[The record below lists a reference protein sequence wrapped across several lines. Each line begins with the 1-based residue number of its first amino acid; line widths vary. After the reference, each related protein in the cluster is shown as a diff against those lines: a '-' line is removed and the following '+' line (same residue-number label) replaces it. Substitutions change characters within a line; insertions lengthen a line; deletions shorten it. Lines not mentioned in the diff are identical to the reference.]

1 MNKQTFDQ
9 FRERA
14 RGVRLPDNVR
24 DNVLSETSAEKNRA
38 PQRRSVTRRAV
49 VGVGLG
55 AVGTAA
61 ALLVA
66 SIVTRPSEGD
76 SAEATGNC
84 WFALRAYAEGV
95 EQDDGSLLAA
105 DDCFGGTYSWSEG
118 DGGLFDVSTSFD
130 VSCVGEGVDSITYE
144 LASTGATDGDVRF
157 EWFALDRDNIEVG
170 DAVGGSTSAF
180 TVDYTVPL
188 ERVGYNVAMRLQA
201 EGALREALDALYD
214 AYAAPSDQGAVNE
227 QIWRAFD
234 LVAVCAAEEFAQ
246 RMAGVELTLSASLAD
261 GSAQTRRYRFDPVE
275 DARERYAAHL
285 GQITDLEIQ
294 REVEGANTSAQV
306 QELMDNPPSLYLVTE
321 LDG

>member
-1 MNKQTFDQ
+1 MNKQAFDR
-9 FRERA
+9 FRERVQ
-14 RGVRLPDNVR
+14 GVRLPDNVR
-24 DNVLSETSAEKNRA
+24 DNVLSKMGAEKNHV
-38 PQRRSVTRRAV
+38 PRRHSVTRRAV

-55 AVGTAA
+55 AVGAAA
-61 ALLVA
+61 ALLVT

-76 SAEATGNC
+76 PSGAAGNC

-105 DDCFGGTYSWSEG
+105 DDCFGGIYSWSEG
-118 DGGLFDVSTSFD
+118 HGGLFDVSTSFD
-130 VSCVGEGVDSITYE
+130 VSCVGEGIDSITYE
-144 LASTGATDGDVRF
+144 LGGTGVTDGDTRF
-157 EWFALDRDNIEVG
+157 EWVALDRDGIEVG
-170 DAVGGSTSAF
+170 DAIGGSTSAF
-180 TVDYTVPL
+180 AVDYTVPL
-188 ERVGYNVAMRLQA
+188 ERVSYNVAMTLQA

-275 DARERYAAHL
+275 DARERYAAYL
-285 GQITDLEIQ
+285 GQITDLELQ
-294 REVEGANTSAQV
+294 REVEGADTDAQV
-306 QELMDNPPSLYLVTE
+306 QELMGNPPSLYLVTE
-321 LDG
+321 LNG

>member
-14 RGVRLPDNVR
+14 RGVRLPDNVC
-24 DNVLSETSAEKNRA
+24 DNILSEMRAKKNHA

-66 SIVTRPSEGD
+66 SIMTRPSEGD
-76 SAEATGNC
+76 PAETAGNC

-95 EQDDGSLLAA
+95 ERDDGSLLAA
-105 DDCFGGTYSWSEG
+105 DDCFGGHYSWSEG
-118 DGGLFDVSTSFD
+118 DGGLVDVSTSFD

-144 LASTGATDGDVRF
+144 LGGTGVTDGDVRF
-157 EWFALDRDNIEVG
+157 EWRALDRDGIEVG
-170 DAVGGSTSAF
+170 DAIGGSTNAF
-180 TVDYTVPL
+180 AVDYTVPL
-188 ERVGYNVAMRLQA
+188 ERVSYNVAMTLQA

-214 AYAAPSDQGAVNE
+214 AAPSDQGAANE
-227 QIWRAFD
+227 QIWRALD
-234 LVAVCAAEEFAQ
+234 LVGACAAEEFAR
-246 RMAGVELTLSASLAD
+246 RMAGVELTLSASLAN
-261 GSAQTRRYRFDPVE
+261 GSVQTRRYRFDPVE
-275 DARERYAAHL
+275 DARERYAAYL
-285 GQITDLEIQ
+285 GQITDLELQ
-294 REVEGANTSAQV
+294 RETEGANTSEQV

-321 LDG
+321 LGG

>member
-1 MNKQTFDQ
+1 MNKQTFDR

-24 DNVLSETSAEKNRA
+24 DNVLSEMSAEKNRA

-55 AVGTAA
+55 TVGTAA

-66 SIVTRPSEGD
+66 SIMTRPSEGD
-76 SAEATGNC
+76 SAETTGNC

-95 EQDDGSLLAA
+95 ERDDGSLLAA
-105 DDCFGGTYSWSEG
+105 DDCFGGIYSWSEG
-118 DGGLFDVSTSFD
+118 DDGLFDVSTSFD

-144 LASTGATDGDVRF
+144 LGGTGVTDGDVRF
-157 EWFALDRDNIEVG
+157 EWRALDRDGIEVG
-170 DAVGGSTSAF
+170 DAIGGSTSAF
-180 TVDYTVPL
+180 AVDYTVPL
-188 ERVGYNVAMRLQA
+188 ERVSYNVAMTLQA

-214 AYAAPSDQGAVNE
+214 AAPSDQGAANE
-227 QIWRAFD
+227 QIWRALD
-234 LVAVCAAEEFAQ
+234 LVGACAAEEFAQ
-246 RMAGVELTLSASLAD
+246 WMAGVELTLSASLAD

-275 DARERYAAHL
+275 DARERYAAYL
-285 GQITDLEIQ
+285 SQITDLEIQ
-294 REVEGANTSAQV
+294 REVEGTDTSAQV

>member
-24 DNVLSETSAEKNRA
+24 DNILSEMSAEKNHA

-66 SIVTRPSEGD
+66 SIMTRPSEGD
-76 SAEATGNC
+76 SAETTGNC

-95 EQDDGSLLAA
+95 ERDDGSLLAA
-105 DDCFGGTYSWSEG
+105 DDCFGGHYSWSEG
-118 DGGLFDVSTSFD
+118 DDGLVDVSTSFD

-144 LASTGATDGDVRF
+144 LGGTGVTDGDVRF
-157 EWFALDRDNIEVG
+157 EWRALDRDGIEVG
-170 DAVGGSTSAF
+170 DAIGGSTSAF
-180 TVDYTVPL
+180 AVDYTVPL
-188 ERVGYNVAMRLQA
+188 ERWR
-201 EGALREALDALYD
+201 ALDLV
-214 AYAAPSDQGAVNE
+214 GA
-227 QIWRAFD
+227 
-234 LVAVCAAEEFAQ
+234 CAAEEFAQ

-275 DARERYAAHL
+275 DARERYAAYL
-285 GQITDLEIQ
+285 SQITDLEIQ
-294 REVEGANTSAQV
+294 REVEGTDTSAQV

>member
-1 MNKQTFDQ
+1 MNKQTFDR

-24 DNVLSETSAEKNRA
+24 DNVLSEMSAEKNHA

-76 SAEATGNC
+76 LAKATGNC

-105 DDCFGGTYSWSEG
+105 DDCFGDIYSWSEG
-118 DGGLFDVSTSFD
+118 DDGLSDVSTSFD
-130 VSCVGEGVDSITYE
+130 VSCMGEGVDSITYE
-144 LASTGATDGDVRF
+144 LASTGATVGDVRF

-180 TVDYTVPL
+180 TVDCTVPL

-214 AYAAPSDQGAVNE
+214 AAPSDQGAANE
-227 QIWRAFD
+227 QIWRALD
-234 LVAVCAAEEFAQ
+234 LVGACAAEEFAQ

-275 DARERYAAHL
+275 DARERYAAYL

-294 REVEGANTSAQV
+294 REVEGTDTSAQV